1 MLLFFSLIGPLA
13 CCGPFNDTYLVWPTT
28 EENQTVTLSCPVQ
41 DFHGIIQGP
50 LKIWT
55 EHSLDLNFLKFAL
68 RGKDPRTLGVDFLDH
83 NLL

>member
-55 EHSLDLNFLKFAL
+55 EHSPYISFLEI
-68 RGKDPRTLGVDFLDH
+68 TV
-83 NLL
+83 